1 MSLVDKNLSEIF
13 NVESTEVEVEKNN
26 LPVAVTETQSDPQED
41 FNFARKNI
49 KDLIRKGD
57 NAIDN
62 ILQVASASEHPR
74 AFEVAAGLIKTMA
87 DLNKDLLDIH
97 KKKNELTGETTSQK
111 TVIDKAVFVG
121 STADLVKLIK
131 GKNNGDTS
139 GNT

>member
-13 NVESTEVEVEKNN
+13 NVESTEVTPVIKSEVSSVDNT
-26 LPVAVTETQSDPQED
+26 ADPTED
-41 FNFARKNI
+41 FSFARKNI
-49 KDLIRKGD
+49 KNLIQKGD
-57 NAIDN
+57 VAIDN
-62 ILQVASASEHPR
+62 LLQVASASEHPR
-74 AFEVAAGLIKTMA
+74 AYEVAAGLIKTMA

-97 KKKNELTGETTSQK
+97 KKKNDLTGETSSQK